1 MNRSNVRN
9 RREALQWSVGA
20 LTAAFAVGA
29 EAAVAEDRCAD
40 PSARDAGPDRRPTS
54 ARPWLRR
61 FFRTYALE
69 SGESRMEQLPIAPA
83 SAEAQQLLREP
94 AARVT
99 IGGMAANFRIDWHVA
114 NQPTLLVPIEGVLY
128 VRTTD
133 EREYE
138 LVPGDVL
145 RAEDLTGRGH
155 VSGAGAPGCFLIQVQ
170 LPTPPGGIPPQ
181 RA

>member
-1 MNRSNVRN
+1 MKESSRPN
-9 RREALQWSVGA
+9 RREALQLSMGA
-20 LTAAFAVGA
+20 LSALTLAPLAACAATTGGA
-29 EAAVAEDRCAD
+29 A
-40 PSARDAGPDRRPTS
+40 P
-54 ARPWLRR
+54 RPWLRR
-61 FFRTYALE
+61 MFRLYALE
-69 SGESRMEQLPIAPA
+69 SGDSRMETLDVTPA
-83 SAEAQQLLREP
+83 SATAHQLLREP
-94 AARVT
+94 AERVT
-99 IGGMAANFRIDWHVA
+99 VGGMASNFRIDWHVA

-133 EREYE
+133 EREFE

-155 VSGAGAPGCFLIQVQ
+155 VSGAGAPGCFLVQIQ

>member
-1 MNRSNVRN
+1 MKRSNLRN

-29 EAAVAEDRCAD
+29 DGATAENHRVDAGG
-40 PSARDAGPDRRPTS
+40 RDAGPAT
-54 ARPWLRR
+54 RPWLRR

-69 SGESRMEQLPIAPA
+69 SGESRMEQLPIVPA

-99 IGGMAANFRIDWHVA
+99 IGGMGANFRIDWHVA

-133 EREYE
+133 ECEYE